1 MGLKVKKH
9 KVSKKQ
15 NASRYSMK
23 ISVNIQIQRFRDIG
37 LPITPI
43 SARVGNVIP
52 EGLRMS

>member
-1 MGLKVKKH
+1 M
-9 KVSKKQ
+9 KVS
-15 NASRYSMK
+15 
-23 ISVNIQIQRFRDIG
+23 VDLQIQRFRDIG